1 VTRIL
6 IVRLSSLGDIVHT
19 LPLAAALRRGFPEA
33 RLDWVVDER
42 YQEIL
47 DLVPIVDRRVVWRTR
62 SAPAWWSV
70 ARVVADLRRERYD
83 VVVDAQ
89 GLLKSAVLAR
99 LAGGR
104 RVIGLPRSHLREP
117 AARLFYGEE
126 SQPGP
131 ARHVAA
137 MNLSLASVLGVDPT
151 AAFAS
156 WEFPLVVPDT
166 AAVNELRSR
175 LGPEAG
181 PFAVV
186 NPGAAWP
193 SKRWP
198 AERFGALAAR
208 LRADHGLPV
217 AVVQGPEED
226 ASALAATVVAASQ
239 GAATAT
245 GPTSLGELAAILKE
259 AALLVSGDTG
269 PFHIG
274 AALGTPIVGLYGPT
288 DPARN
293 GPWAADDLTVSRFA
307 ECRCQRVRQCQTEQ
321 WCLDDISVDAVA
333 SAAAARLAATGRDEQ

>member
-1 VTRIL
+1 MTRIL

-151 AAFAS
+151 
-156 WEFPLVVPDT
+156 
-166 AAVNELRSR
+166 
-175 LGPEAG
+175 
-181 PFAVV
+181 
-186 NPGAAWP
+186 
-193 SKRWP
+193 
-198 AERFGALAAR
+198 
-208 LRADHGLPV
+208 
-217 AVVQGPEED
+217 
-226 ASALAATVVAASQ
+226 
-239 GAATAT
+239 
-245 GPTSLGELAAILKE
+245 
-259 AALLVSGDTG
+259 
-269 PFHIG
+269 
-274 AALGTPIVGLYGPT
+274 
-288 DPARN
+288 
-293 GPWAADDLTVSRFA
+293 
-307 ECRCQRVRQCQTEQ
+307 
-321 WCLDDISVDAVA
+321 
-333 SAAAARLAATGRDEQ
+333 